1 MTTQSTYRPGS
12 GPPRAETRVVHGPHA
27 ADRPGAPQGAYGIR
41 ARPLPMLLAALV
53 WSWAWWAGSIALGGV
68 ETLGGALVYLVGGFG
83 PAVAVVATLWR
94 SSSAYR
100 SAFRRRLLMGRV
112 PPIWWLAAVLLAVS
126 PKLVAMAVAAAG
138 GHVAT
143 GESISLVAVPVSL
156 AFGIMV
162 VAIEEPL
169 WRGVALDAFGPAK
182 AKASLV
188 IGLVWS
194 AWHMP
199 LFAVK
204 GTFQHE
210 LGLGTVDFFVFSIG
224 VVGLSVLLTWLVVG
238 SGGSILLAMVA
249 HFLINMTGNFLPDDT
264 TIRVLEMIVIW
275 LVAAALLY
283 RLRRR
288 EGSRARAGTALRRF
302 ADNEDAR

>member
-1 MTTQSTYRPGS
+1 MATPSTYRPGS
-12 GPPRAETRVVHGPHA
+12 SSPGAEQDYVHGPHA
-27 ADRPGAPQGAYGIR
+27 ADQRRSPSQGAYGIT
-41 ARPLPMLLAALV
+41 ARPMPMLLAAV
-53 WSWAWWAGSIALGGV
+53 AWSWAWWAGSIALGGV

-83 PAVAVVATLWR
+83 PTVAVVATLWR
-94 SSSAYR
+94 SSPAYR
-100 SAFRRRLLMGRV
+100 SSFRRRLLMGREA
-112 PPIWWLAAVLLAVS
+112 PIWWLAAVLLAVS

-143 GESISLVAVPVSL
+143 GEPISLLAVPVSL

-169 WRGVALDAFGPAK
+169 WRGVALDAFGQAK
-182 AKASLV
+182 VKASLI

-194 AWHMP
+194 VWHVP
-199 LFAVK
+199 LFAIK

-264 TIRVLEMIVIW
+264 TVRVLEMIVIW

-283 RLRRR
+283 RLRRWER
-288 EGSRARAGTALRRF
+288 TRPNATTTLQLSS
-302 ADNEDAR
+302 EDAR